1 MSLPV
6 RATSRAMRQMREADA
21 WWRENR
27 KAARQTFGNELA
39 GVLALVAE
47 SPAMGQPYLATPVER
62 VRRVLLPT
70 TRYHV
75 YYQAEGDRITVLG
88 VWHASRGGGPPLA

>member
-1 MSLPV
+1 M
-6 RATSRAMRQMREADA
+6 
-21 WWRENR
+21 EN
-27 KAARQTFGNELA
+27 
-39 GVLALVAE
+39 VLALIAE
-47 SPAMGQPYLATPVER
+47 SPAIGQAYLSSPVER

-75 YYQAEGDRITVLG
+75 YYRAESDRITVLG